1 MPGRENLYWGKN
13 KMQLIEKGSTGVSL
27 AIRLYDATN
36 GSPKTGLTI
45 ANIQIRYIRVEDD
58 NDVTISNW
66 TNLTALVNLEAAHT
80 DNYGYEIGEGYY
92 RIDVPDVAFATGA
105 GFLSVLVQDSVDN
118 SILVEEKEV
127 QLGILEKAAKSLVN
141 KAVQNKNTG
150 AIDYYDNDGQTVI
163 LTHTPTDGESEIT
176 RTPS

>member
-1 MPGRENLYWGKN
+1 
-13 KMQLIEKGSTGVSL
+13 MQLIEKGSTGVSL

-66 TNLTALVNLEAAHT
+66 TNLTALANLEAAHT

-92 RIDVPDVAFATGA
+92 RIDAPDAAFATGA

-150 AIDYYDNDGQTVI
+150 AIDYYDDDGQTVI

>member
-1 MPGRENLYWGKN
+1 
-13 KMQLIEKGSTGVSL
+13 MQLIEKGSTDVSL

-45 ANIQIRYIRVEDD
+45 ANLQICYIRVEDD

-66 TNLTALVNLEAAHT
+66 TSLTALANLIAAHT

-92 RIDVPDVAFATGA
+92 RIDVPDAAFATGA
-105 GFLSVLVQDSVDN
+105 SFLSVLVRDSVGN
-118 SILVEEKEV
+118 SILNEEKEI

-141 KAVQNKNTG
+141 KAVQNKATG
-150 AIDYYDNDGQTVI
+150 VIDYYDDDGQTVI
-163 LTHTPTDGESEIT
+163 LSHTPTDGESAIT
-176 RTPS
+176 RTPG